1 MRLTKKIKIV
11 SPNGLFYILSGS
23 LFINLAR
30 FSYVSAATPV
40 SGSKDGIFGLIQTAL
55 NIIFSITGF
64 VIIGMVIA
72 GGIQYSTAGGS
83 PQKASEAKKKISN
96 AVLSLILMVFLYPFL
111 QWLVPGGIFG

>member
-1 MRLTKKIKIV
+1 MNHIHKIKI
-11 SPNGLFYILSGS
+11 SYTNRILFVISS
-23 LFINLAR
+23 SIIINTAR
-30 FSYVSAATPV
+30 FSYVSAATSV
-40 SGSKDGIFGLIQTAL
+40 AGSKDAIFGLIQTVL

-64 VIIGMVIA
+64 VIIGMVIV
-72 GGIQYSTAGGS
+72 GGIQYSTAGGN